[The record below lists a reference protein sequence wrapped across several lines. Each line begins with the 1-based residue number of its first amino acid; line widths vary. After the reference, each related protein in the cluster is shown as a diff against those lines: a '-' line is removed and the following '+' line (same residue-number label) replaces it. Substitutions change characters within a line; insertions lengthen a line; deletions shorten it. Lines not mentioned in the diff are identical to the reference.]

1 MKVEKI
7 KSYVG
12 LLEEAFGEQE
22 IISLEMNEFV
32 IKAEVTW
39 DVFVDRLKANDRAEC
54 YGRFDKQNNQLVL
67 SFRCDDGL
75 VLVTKKQV

>member
-7 KSYVG
+7 KDYVE
-12 LLEEAFGEQE
+12 LLEKTFREQE

-32 IKAEVTW
+32 IKTEVTW
-39 DVFVDRLKANDRAEC
+39 DVFVDRLRANDRAEC
-54 YGRFDKQNNQLVL
+54 YGRFDKQNNQLIL
-67 SFRCDDGL
+67 SFRCDDGF